1 MPEQDE
7 EPKKKGGLVKIL
19 LFVIIGIL
27 LVGIGLGVG
36 FVLFGKAK
44 SDPSAEVGAIIE
56 RKAEEEAA
64 AAAAAAAEAAEPKK
78 VVQEMPTAEKFLTIY
93 YEFPG
98 TFTTNL
104 NGSRRFLQVG
114 LGVSTQYDEQVMAN
128 VDAHQLALRSD
139 ILGIISDFSEA
150 DVAGKSGRDAL
161 AGALKT
167 GINARL
173 EELEGFGGV
182 EDVYFTS
189 FVLQ

>member
-1 MPEQDE
+1 
-7 EPKKKGGLVKIL
+7 
-19 LFVIIGIL
+19 
-27 LVGIGLGVG
+27 
-36 FVLFGKAK
+36 
-44 SDPSAEVGAIIE
+44 
-56 RKAEEEAA
+56 
-64 AAAAAAAEAAEPKK
+64 
-78 VVQEMPTAEKFLTIY
+78 MPTAEKFLTIY

-128 VDAHQLALRSD
+128 VDSHQLALRSD